1 MQFDSL
7 AINTNQKD
15 ATMLQ
20 LPAGREASL
29 GDGAVRYERH
39 SPERTPSFFYQFAE
53 EYYPVFETQWAAQG
67 RVLPNYVRR

>member
-1 MQFDSL
+1 MQFDSMT
-7 AINTNQKD
+7 INTNHMD

-20 LPAGREASL
+20 LPTGREASL

-39 SPERTPSFFYQFAE
+39 SPERTTPLYQFAE
-53 EYYPVFETQWAAQG
+53 EYYPVFETQWATQG